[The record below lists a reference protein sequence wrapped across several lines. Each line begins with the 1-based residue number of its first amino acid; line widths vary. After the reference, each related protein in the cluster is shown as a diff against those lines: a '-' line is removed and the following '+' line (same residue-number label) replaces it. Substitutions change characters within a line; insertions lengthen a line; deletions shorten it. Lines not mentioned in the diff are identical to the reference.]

1 MELKRLLTRYSERVD
16 GLPVEIHSH
25 QRQRGCCCMHRHELI
40 RFPPKLRLRRAFRTT
55 TVCLRLNAAP
65 TTHHEGSA
73 VLLKSLV
80 ALVEAG
86 VRGVRTKA
94 AACGV
99 RALLVIVP

>member
-1 MELKRLLTRYSERVD
+1 
-16 GLPVEIHSH
+16 
-25 QRQRGCCCMHRHELI
+25 
-40 RFPPKLRLRRAFRTT
+40 
-55 TVCLRLNAAP
+55 LNAAP